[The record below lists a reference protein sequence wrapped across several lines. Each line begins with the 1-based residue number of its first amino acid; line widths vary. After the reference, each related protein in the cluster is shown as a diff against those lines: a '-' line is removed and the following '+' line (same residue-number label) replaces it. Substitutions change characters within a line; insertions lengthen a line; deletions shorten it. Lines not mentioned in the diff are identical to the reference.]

1 MINRKQERR
10 SLPTAGDRRKSTK
23 QPAKLDWG
31 ESAMPGTV
39 RPGVGEKAPARE
51 RRRVPESGME

>member
-1 MINRKQERR
+1 MIERKQERR
-10 SLPTAGDRRKSTK
+10 TQPTTGDRRKITK
-23 QPAKLDWG
+23 QPKTLDWG
-31 ESAMPGTV
+31 DPAIPGMV